1 MGGSPATRRPARGG
15 WPLAV
20 GTRPQTKNNP
30 ATNQPAGIAE
40 LRRPFSQHAAPS
52 RARVERP
59 CARRLR
65 TEKNGDILA
74 NQARQGWGAK
84 VIDRLAADLQRD
96 FPKLSGYSVRNLKY
110 MRAFAESW
118 PDRPIVHQLAAQI
131 PWGHNCVL
139 LDRVRDAHARAFY
152 IRHTIQHGWAR
163 SVLVHQIDTQLHK
176 RQGLAPTNFAR
187 ALPAPESDLAREML
201 KDPYILQPAAL
212 DESANERALE
222 NALLARLKDF
232 LIELGS
238 GFAFVGN
245 QVPLEVDREEF
256 FLDLLFYHTRLHCY
270 IVIDLKVVDFQPEF
284 AGKMNPVRYQSYEP
298 VPLRLCP
305 AKSQR
310 QQPLCWRNTRPAFAN
325 PATRRRRCA
334 IHGVPSSVGTCL
346 LRSVPLTTRCI
357 QAREVFEKRMGQTL
371 PQDAARRLSHE
382 VNFYQTAVDNVFKSD
397 KDVPTIG
404 LILCRGKNKTIVEYT
419 LRDVKSPMGVAEYR
433 LLPPKL
439 PPVSQLKDAVASLDV
454 PKS

>member
-1 MGGSPATRRPARGG
+1 MKRKRAPKTIVQQPVAQSYARF
-15 WPLAV
+15 L
-20 GTRPQTKNNP
+20 
-30 ATNQPAGIAE
+30 AGIKERIRTAQVKAALAANAE
-40 LRRPFSQHAAPS
+40 LVLHYW
-52 RARVERP
+52 EIG
-59 CARRLR
+59 
-65 TEKNGDILA
+65 GDILA

-110 MRAFAESW
+110 MRAFAEAW
-118 PDRPIVHQLAAQI
+118 RHREIVQQLAAQI

-139 LDRVRDAHARAFY
+139 LDRVRDADARAFY
-152 IRHTIQHGWAR
+152 IRYTIQHGWAR
-163 SVLVHQIDTQLHK
+163 SVLVHQIDTHLHK
-176 RQGLAPTNFAR
+176 RQGLAPTNFSR

-245 QVPLEVDREEF
+245 QVRLEVEGDEF

-284 AGKMNPVRYQSYEP
+284 AGKMN
-298 VPLRLCP
+298 
-305 AKSQR
+305 
-310 QQPLCWRNTRPAFAN
+310 
-325 PATRRRRCA
+325 
-334 IHGVPSSVGTCL
+334 
-346 LRSVPLTTRCI
+346 
-357 QAREVFEKRMGQTL
+357 
-371 PQDAARRLSHE
+371 
-382 VNFYQTAVDNVFKSD
+382 FYQTTVDNVFKTD
-397 KDVPTIG
+397 KDAPTIG
-404 LILCRGKNKTIVEYT
+404 LILCRGKNKTVVEYT

-439 PPVSQLKDAVASLDV
+439 KTKLPPVSQLKDAVASLDV